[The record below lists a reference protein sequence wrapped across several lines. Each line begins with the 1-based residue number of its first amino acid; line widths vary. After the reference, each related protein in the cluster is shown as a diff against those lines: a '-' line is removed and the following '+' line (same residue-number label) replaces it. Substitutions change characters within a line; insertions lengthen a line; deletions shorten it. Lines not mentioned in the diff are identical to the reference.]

1 MHGFQPVLLV
11 PDDDDEVSDWPP
23 VPRQRP
29 SAPAGAGSISAAGSH
44 ATVHVGFVPAGA
56 REAREV
62 HSRPEPGVAQRTA
75 WAAPRTAARPSSEA
89 FAGGSP
95 VAHAPAPYA
104 PQAMPQPLV
113 SAALAPVPAPV
124 APAPAAPALAPW
136 PAAFAP
142 APPAPVAPARA
153 PAPATFAPAPA
164 APAVAPARPGYFL
177 PADPGAPLAPAPA
190 PALGA
195 QPVRVE
201 MPAYALPGAYPERRD
216 GGRVA
221 FLLVLGLVLVG
232 VAAATSLQLF
242 GIVDVLALVG
252 L

>member
-1 MHGFQPVLLV
+1 MTTFPPGDGAVGDLLEQTHPTRRAHREHPADSGSLAHAAVMHGFQPVLLV
-11 PDDDDEVSDWPP
+11 PDDDEVSDWPP

-62 HSRPEPGVAQRTA
+62 HSHPEPGVAQRTA

-95 VAHAPAPYA
+95 VAHAPAPYT

-113 SAALAPVPAPV
+113 SAALAP
-124 APAPAAPALAPW
+124 
-136 PAAFAP
+136 
-142 APPAPVAPARA
+142 PP
-153 PAPATFAPAPA
+153 
-164 APAVAPARPGYFL
+164 APARPGYFL

-216 GGRVA
+216 GGRAA
-221 FLLVLGLVLVG
+221 FLLVLGFVLVG